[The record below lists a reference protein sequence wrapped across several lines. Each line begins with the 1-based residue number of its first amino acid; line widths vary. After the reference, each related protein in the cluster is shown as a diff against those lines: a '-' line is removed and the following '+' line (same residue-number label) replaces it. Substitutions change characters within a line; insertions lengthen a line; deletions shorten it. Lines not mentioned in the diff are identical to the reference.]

1 MSLTIAVLMTS
12 MSGLGS
18 VWVMVGSLVESP
30 SPSPSLGRPSSETS
44 ITLFDLPG
52 LLAVNVIEL
61 ETPPALTAC

>member
-1 MSLTIAVLMTS
+1 MTS
-12 MSGLGS
+12 MSGFGS

-30 SPSPSLGRPSSETS
+30 SPSLGMPSSETS